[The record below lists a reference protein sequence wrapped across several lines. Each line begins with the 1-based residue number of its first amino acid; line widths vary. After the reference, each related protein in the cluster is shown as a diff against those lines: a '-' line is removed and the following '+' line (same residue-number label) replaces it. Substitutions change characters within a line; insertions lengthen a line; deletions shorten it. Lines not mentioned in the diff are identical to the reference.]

1 MTNDSIECV
10 AGLSLVFGRPSG
22 KVSDTRRV
30 WVSDGCFAGHIGIE
44 FFLRNLKMHS
54 KKILIVTKER
64 YLVAFSNFADIS

>member
-44 FFLRNLKMHS
+44 FFL
-54 KKILIVTKER
+54 KEFEN
-64 YLVAFSNFADIS
+64 AFKENFDCH